1 METVRKIFR
10 VDRKEINYL
19 RTTLES
25 YDGMAV
31 VRTIDPHEARI
42 EIMISPGCEDLIFE
56 LLGSLIKD
64 EGLLIVDLDL
74 THHRCEHE

>member
-1 METVRKIFR
+1 METVSKICR

-31 VRTIDPHEARI
+31 VRTLDPHEARI
-42 EIMISPGCEDLIFE
+42 EIMISPGCEDLVSEILDSFK
-56 LLGSLIKD
+56 KD
-64 EGLLIVDLDL
+64 EELRIDVL
-74 THHRCEHE
+74 TRWHSDHD

>member
-1 METVRKIFR
+1 MDTSRKILR

-31 VRTIDPHEARI
+31 VKTIDPHEARI
-42 EIMISPGCEDLIFE
+42 EIMISPGCEDLISE
-56 LLGSLIKD
+56 VLDSLAKD
-64 EGLLIVDLDL
+64 EGLMIEE
-74 THHRCEHE
+74 C